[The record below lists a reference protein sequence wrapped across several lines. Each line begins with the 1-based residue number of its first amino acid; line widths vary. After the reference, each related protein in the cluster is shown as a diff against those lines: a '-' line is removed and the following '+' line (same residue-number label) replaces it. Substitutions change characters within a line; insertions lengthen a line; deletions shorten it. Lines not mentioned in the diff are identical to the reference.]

1 MNPGGSIKDRIGVAL
16 IEDAEISG
24 KLKKGGTILE
34 VTAGNAGIG
43 IALACINK
51 GYRVIFIVPMKFSQE
66 KQDIMKILG
75 AEIINTSKEL
85 GMQGAFDLA
94 KKMLKEDPNIV
105 YLNQFSNLVNSKIHF
120 EITGSEIY
128 NDLDGQVDY
137 IINGAGSGGTI
148 TGIARYFKQKRSS
161 AKIILADP
169 VGSTIG
175 GGLAGHYSIEGIG
188 NTFMPDIMYMTLI
201 DEIYKVTDYEAIEEI
216 KILAKL
222 EGIIVG
228 TSSGANLSVARKL
241 SKKYGKGNMVVI
253 FSDRGDRYL
262 SKGIFN

>member
-66 KQDIMKILG
+66 KQDIIKILG
-75 AEIINTSKEL
+75 AEIINTPKEL

-105 YLNQFSNLVNSKIHF
+105 YLNQFSNPVNSKIHS
-120 EITGSEIY
+120 ETTGSEIY
-128 NDLDGQVDY
+128 SDLDGQVDY

-148 TGIARYFKQKRSS
+148 TGIARYFKQKRSN

-188 NTFMPDIMYMTLI
+188 NTFMPDIMDMTLI